1 MAYRTVNSDS
11 KACTLVWQLEDAV
24 HHTIDCMA
32 AQRPDGQ
39 VEVVVEGEA
48 AAIAQE
54 GGVFP
59 DTASAVRWAFELQG
73 TLVSQGWIKVV

>member
-1 MAYRTVNSDS
+1 MAYRFVNPDS

-39 VEVVVEGEA
+39 VEVVVEGGA
-48 AAIAQE
+48 AVVAE

-59 DTASAVRWAFELQG
+59 DATTAVRWAFELEG
-73 TLVSQGWIKVV
+73 TLMSQGWVKVV